1 MIAFI
6 RGILEEAS
14 ENGVVLEVQGVAYDI
29 NMHRRA
35 LGSLPSIGALVKIY
49 THFQVTE
56 NEFKL
61 FGFMNKEE
69 QSLFRLLLT
78 VSGMGARG
86 AMNVLEAMDPDKFYR
101 AVASQ
106 DEKLLTTIPGIGK
119 KSAQRLI
126 FELKDKVGAVR
137 TAVAG
142 PEDESW
148 LGDVMEALETLG
160 YQRSEV
166 FPLIME
172 LKSQGKMQARV
183 EDNIKLVLKARAI
196 QASR

>member
-6 RGILEEAS
+6 RGTLEESS
-14 ENGVVLEVQGVAYDI
+14 ENGAVVEVQGVAYDI

-35 LGSLPSIGALVKIY
+35 LGALPSLGTLVKIY

-86 AMNVLEAMDPDKFYR
+86 AMNVLEAMEPDKFYR

-126 FELKDKVGAVR
+126 FELKDKVGAAR

-172 LKSQGKMQARV
+172 LKSQGKMQERV
-183 EDNIKLVLKARAI
+183 EDNIKLVLKARAM
-196 QASR
+196 QAGR

>member
-6 RGILEEAS
+6 RGTLEETS
-14 ENGVVLEVQGVAYDI
+14 DSFIIVEVQGIAYEI

-35 LGSLPSIGALVKIY
+35 LAAMPSNGGPVKVY

-61 FGFMNKEE
+61 YGFAQKEE
-69 QSLFRLLLT
+69 QSLFKLLLT

-101 AVASQ
+101 AIASQ
-106 DEKLLTTIPGIGK
+106 DEKLLTTIQGIGK

-126 FELKDKVGAVR
+126 FELKDKIGEARVA
-137 TAVAG
+137 AAG
-142 PEDESW
+142 PEDEPW
-148 LGDVMEALETLG
+148 LSDVMEAMEALG
-160 YQRSEV
+160 YQRSEI

-172 LKSQGKMQARV
+172 LRSQGKMQERV
-183 EDNIKLVLKARAI
+183 EDNIKLVLKARAM
-196 QASR
+196 QSNR